1 MHFIYWRSFGI
12 LEVIKASSEHN
23 VNIRIL
29 VDMRKQD
36 DLKEI
41 EEKVKWTTQ
50 GRSITFQPILKSSF
64 QTKITTLV
72 VDSVYS
78 LTVEMKDEAKES
90 FDESVGLATYSNS
103 ESNIDTYTSIFE
115 TLWMQNE
122 YNSNPNPNTSQLNA
136 SKV

>member
-1 MHFIYWRSFGI
+1 LEQEGI
-12 LEVIKASSEHN
+12 LEVIRDASLEHN

-29 VDMRKQD
+29 VDARKED

-41 EEKVKWTTQ
+41 EEKVKWTRQ
-50 GRSITFQPILKSSF
+50 SRSVTFQSILKSSF
-64 QTKITTLV
+64 QTKITTLI
-72 VDSVYS
+72 VDSIYS
-78 LTVEMKDEAKES
+78 LTVEMKDEVES

-122 YNSNPNPNTSQLNA
+122 YNPNTSQLNT

>member
-1 MHFIYWRSFGI
+1 LEREGI
-12 LEVIKASSEHN
+12 LEVIREASSGHN

-29 VDMRKQD
+29 VDVKKQD

-41 EEKVKWTTQ
+41 KEKVKWTRQ
-50 GRSITFQPILKSSF
+50 SRSINFQPILRSSF
-64 QTKITTLV
+64 QTKITTLI
-72 VDSVYS
+72 VDSIYS
-78 LTVEMKDEAKES
+78 LTVEMNDNVAS

-122 YNSNPNPNTSQLNA
+122 A
-136 SKV
+136 